1 MRTAVQAFRTQLSLA
16 LRTPN
21 YWMVLI
27 STPPQ
32 VILFLSVVDAF
43 DRPDLVTN
51 ALMAPVLMNMWSTSL
66 WTGGAVMRDDRWLG
80 LLEIHAASPQPYGLV
95 VASRV
100 AAVVMLSLLV
110 IPVTL
115 LTAILTYGV
124 DVEINHP
131 GLLLVTMA
139 ATALAV
145 TGTGIIFSSMTI
157 LSRAAVTFQAAA
169 SYPFLL
175 LGGVFV
181 PLELLPAWAQ
191 PFGRLV
197 FLSWASDLIRDSVGD
212 RAVDD
217 VAFRLGVLVLLG
229 AVGFIVGQRL
239 IRVVLHR
246 VRSSGEISAI

>member
-1 MRTAVQAFRTQLSLA
+1 MQLSLA

-32 VILFLSVVDAF
+32 VVLFLSVVDAF
-43 DRPDLVTN
+43 DRPDLITN

-66 WTGGAVMRDDRWLG
+66 WTGGSVMRDDRWLG
-80 LLEIHAASPQPYGLV
+80 LLEIHVASPQSYGLV
-95 VASRV
+95 VAARV
-100 AAVVMLSLLV
+100 GAIVMLSLLV

-115 LTAILTYGV
+115 ITAALTYGIDIRV
-124 DVEINHP
+124 THP
-131 GLLLVTMA
+131 GLLTTTMVI
-139 ATALAV
+139 TALAI

-181 PLELLPAWAQ
+181 PLELLPGWVQ

-197 FLSWASDLIRDSVGD
+197 FLSWASDLVRDSVAAA
-212 RAVDD
+212 AVDGF
-217 VAFRLGVLVLLG
+217 AFRLGILTLLG
-229 AVGFIVGQRL
+229 VAGFLIGQRL
-239 IRVVLHR
+239 IGVVLHKVR
-246 VRSSGEISAI
+246 VSGEISTI